1 MASERL
7 QRDYALWMMTRSIEL
22 LVNVL
27 DEDQKLQAEQGLYQI
42 CLAGLQHYEVQA
54 DRMRR
59 RLKPSPN

>member
-7 QRDYALWMMTRSIEL
+7 QRDYALMMTKHCLEL

-27 DEDQKLQAEQGLYQI
+27 DEDQKLQAQEGIYQI
-42 CLAGLQHYEVQA
+42 CLAGVQCYEVQA

-59 RLKPSPN
+59 RLKPSLN